1 MSYAE
6 LLSRKEIERGGG
18 MTKKRFIK
26 LLMSQGIQR
35 NSARAIAKSYNDR
48 KIPYKIAYRPYGF
61 VKFIKDLCQAIST
74 KMPKYFEKLVRER
87 AIKNKLSEET
97 GE

>member
-1 MSYAE
+1 
-6 LLSRKEIERGGG
+6 

-48 KIPYKIAYRPYGF
+48 KIPYKKAYRIHGF
-61 VKFIKDLCQAIST
+61 VKFLKDLCQSISKT
-74 KMPKYFEKLVRER
+74 MPKYFEKLAREM

-97 GE
+97 EK